1 MNLRNALNAF
11 YYSNALCDLQ
21 MMNKKITNPNI
32 TYNSL
37 LYLEIIHSLQGQC
50 TASKLAELLCI
61 SKPGVTLK
69 LNELLKQGLI
79 IKQPDPE
86 DGRRFLLSVNSEKV
100 PQYRVYQQQD
110 DLAVQRITAQ
120 YSAEDIEK
128 FCSMLQIITEINYAE
143 AERKE

>member
-100 PQYRVYQQQD
+100 PQYQVYQQQD

>member
-86 DGRRFLLSVNSEKV
+86 DGRRFLLSVNSERV